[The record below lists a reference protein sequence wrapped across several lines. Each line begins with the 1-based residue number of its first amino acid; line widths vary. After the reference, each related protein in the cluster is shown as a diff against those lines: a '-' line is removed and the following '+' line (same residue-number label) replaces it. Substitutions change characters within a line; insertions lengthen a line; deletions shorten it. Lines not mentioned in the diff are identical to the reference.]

1 MSSEKETVTEA
12 QAEVVSDK
20 KEAETLVDAVFD
32 IGLAWAEFGV
42 SQGRRALETSAK
54 TLEKVAQTLGDLQNR
69 LRKDA
74 A

>member
-1 MSSEKETVTEA
+1 MTSEKETVTEA
-12 QAEVVSDK
+12 KAEVVDEK
-20 KEAETLVDAVFD
+20 KQADTLVDAVFD

-42 SQGRRALETSAK
+42 SQGRKALETSAK
-54 TLEKVAQTLGDLQNR
+54 TLEKVAQTLGDLQSK